1 VVAFH
6 GGAAR
11 VAGNSGFWPRP
22 SAHRS
27 NNLGHADLWDGR
39 AGPTKVASS
48 LGFSIEMQHMIQLFF
63 FDAGGGHRSAMNSIT
78 EILAMKRPQWTV
90 TAVNLQRLFQSV
102 DPVFLATRVKSEDVY
117 NAALKRGWTR
127 NSHPLLRALQ
137 GAIRLHSPV
146 MERKL
151 VKYWRRDLPAL
162 VVSLIPNF
170 NAVLHRA
177 LRAIDA
183 QVPYVTVMTDIAD
196 TPPHFWQE
204 PQDQYLICGS
214 NKAHLQAHLTGWY
227 RPERVF
233 KTSGMI
239 LPLSF
244 YAPAGKPPLTRAQ
257 LGLRPDMATVLIMF
271 GGNGSV
277 VALNI
282 VDRLAASGVP
292 VQTIVLC
299 GRNEKVRSLLAS
311 RPGCVAVGF
320 TDRVADYMR
329 LADVFIGKPGPG
341 SISEALQM
349 GLPVIVENNARTLVQ
364 ERYNAVWIEEQGFG
378 IALNSFSEVDR
389 AIRFLLTSSVLNEY
403 KSRVASVRNTAVFEL
418 PSLFEVILSDQRG
431 SASPKNEPTR
441 SKPGLE
447 NMPTRSTA
455 TLLRRSRT

>member
-1 VVAFH
+1 
-6 GGAAR
+6 
-11 VAGNSGFWPRP
+11 
-22 SAHRS
+22 
-27 NNLGHADLWDGR
+27 
-39 AGPTKVASS
+39 
-48 LGFSIEMQHMIQLFF
+48 MQHTIQLFF

-214 NKAHLQAHLTGWY
+214 NKAYLQARLSGWH
-227 RPERVF
+227 RPERTYR
-233 KTSGMI
+233 TSGMI
-239 LPLSF
+239 IHPSF
-244 YAPAGKPPLTRAQ
+244 YAPPCKPALTRSS
-257 LGLRPDMATVLIMF
+257 LRLDSNLTTALIMF
-271 GGNGSV
+271 GGNGSA
-277 VALNI
+277 VALDI
-282 VDRLAASGVP
+282 VQQLA
-292 VQTIVLC
+292 
-299 GRNEKVRSLLAS
+299 
-311 RPGCVAVGF
+311 
-320 TDRVADYMR
+320 
-329 LADVFIGKPGPG
+329 
-341 SISEALQM
+341 
-349 GLPVIVENNARTLVQ
+349 
-364 ERYNAVWIEEQGFG
+364 
-378 IALNSFSEVDR
+378 IA
-389 AIRFLLTSSVLNEY
+389 T
-403 KSRVASVRNTAVFEL
+403 
-418 PSLFEVILSDQRG
+418 QQ
-431 SASPKNEPTR
+431 
-441 SKPGLE
+441 
-447 NMPTRSTA
+447 
-455 TLLRRSRT
+455 